1 MVQLWALLAI
11 MKDFFWE
18 LNGYVVLIAEDS
30 PRSWKGFFFLFLSL
44 LLLIK
49 TTAAGSVSLK
59 IALSSFSFAGVLSG
73 EWVERFFPHRRR
85 TKHLV
90 NGISEQI

>member
-1 MVQLWALLAI
+1 MVQLRALLAI
-11 MKDFFWE
+11 MKDFFGE

-30 PRSWKGFFFLFLSL
+30 PRSWKGLFFVSFSL

-73 EWVERFFPHRRR
+73 EWVETFFPPPRENKAFIGWHF
-85 TKHLV
+85 
-90 NGISEQI
+90 

>member
-30 PRSWKGFFFLFLSL
+30 PRSWKGLFLFLSL

-49 TTAAGSVSLK
+49 ITAAGSTS
-59 IALSSFSFAGVLSG
+59 
-73 EWVERFFPHRRR
+73 
-85 TKHLV
+85 
-90 NGISEQI
+90 